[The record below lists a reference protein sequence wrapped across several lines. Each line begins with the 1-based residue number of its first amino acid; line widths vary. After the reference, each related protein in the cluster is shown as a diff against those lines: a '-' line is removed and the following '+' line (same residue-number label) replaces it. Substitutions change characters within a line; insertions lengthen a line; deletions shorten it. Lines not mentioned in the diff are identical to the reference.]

1 METVTFVA
9 LPAASRSWTSIFF
22 MAEDQLGYCSR
33 SVRTA
38 LTSAAAASIVIEC
51 EDWSLMG
58 RGYLFR
64 LPDSNR
70 YFSAMNEIFQPALEP
85 AATAGNLTNLVAER
99 AWFEPER
106 IMVSRPLGDGWQPVS
121 ARELEAEIRA
131 TAKGLIAAGVNIGDR
146 VAIMARTRYEWTIL
160 DFAIWF
166 AGGVTVPIYETS
178 SAEQVDWI
186 MTDSHSVAIIVETP
200 QLRDLVKPV
209 LPSFTA
215 NIWTMT
221 ENVLA
226 QLAYLGRDVSD
237 AEIDRRRGALNPDS
251 LATLIYT
258 SGTTGKPKGVQLT
271 HGNFLAECGNVVQ
284 GAADLFMK
292 PGGSTLLFLPVA
304 HVFGRMVQIGSI
316 RAGLHLAHCG
326 DVLGRLTTD
335 LASFK
340 PTFVLAVPRI
350 FEKVYNGAEAKAD
363 AAGKGA
369 IFRKAA
375 AVAIEYSQALD
386 SGKISPTLRI
396 KHALFDKL
404 VYSKIRHGL
413 GGRVEAAIS
422 GGAPLGE
429 RLGHFYRG
437 AGIRV
442 LEGYGLTETTAGAT
456 LNLTTAHRVGS
467 VGKPIPGTTIK
478 IADDGEVLIKGP
490 IVMRGY
496 WQNDAAN
503 KEVFTDDGYFR
514 SGDLGKLDEE
524 GFLYIV
530 GRKKE
535 LIVTSGGKNV
545 APAVLEDRLR
555 AHPLVSQCI
564 VVGDNQ
570 PYIAALVTIDP
581 EAIKSWIAAN
591 KKDGATVADLTKDP
605 DLIAVIQTAVD
616 EANKAVSRAESI
628 RKFTILPV
636 DFTIAGGHLTA
647 KLSVKRHVVQK
658 EFAKEIADLFA

>member
-1 METVTFVA
+1 MT
-9 LPAASRSWTSIFF
+9 
-22 MAEDQLGYCSR
+22 
-33 SVRTA
+33 
-38 LTSAAAASIVIEC
+38 LTSSSQSAPKTEFTTMAIV
-51 EDWSLMG
+51 
-58 RGYLFR
+58 
-64 LPDSNR
+64 PN
-70 YFSAMNEIFQPALEP
+70 
-85 AATAGNLTNLVAER
+85 ATTGNLTNLVAER

-106 IMVSRPLGDGWQPVS
+106 IMLSRPLGDGWQKVTAKEFES
-121 ARELEAEIRA
+121 EVRT
-131 TAKGLIAAGVNIGDR
+131 TAKGLIASGVGAGDR

-166 AGGVTVPIYETS
+166 AGATTVPIYETS

-186 MTDSHSVAIIVETP
+186 MSDSSSVAIIVETP
-200 QLRDLVKPV
+200 AHKELVTPV
-209 LPSFTA
+209 LSSKVK
-215 NIWTMT
+215 NVWTMT

-226 QLAYLGRDVSD
+226 QLAWAGKEVPDSEVD
-237 AEIDRRRGALNPDS
+237 ARRNTLTPDS

-271 HGNFLAECGNVVQ
+271 HGNFLAECGNVVA
-284 GAADLFMK
+284 GASDLFMK
-292 PGGSTLLFLPVA
+292 PNGSTLLFLPVA
-304 HVFGRMVQIGSI
+304 HVFGRMVQIGAVA
-316 RAGLHLAHCG
+316 AGLHLAHCS
-326 DVLGRLTTD
+326 DPLTRLLPD

-375 AVAIEYSQALD
+375 DVAISYSEALD
-386 SGKISPTLRI
+386 TGQMSAGLKF

-404 VYSKIRHGL
+404 VFSKIRHSL

-422 GGAPLGE
+422 GGAPLGV
-429 RLGHFYRG
+429 RLGHFFRG
-437 AGIRV
+437 AGVRV

-456 LNLTTAHRVGS
+456 LNLTTAHKVGS
-467 VGKPIPGTTIK
+467 VGRPIPGTTIK
-478 IADDGEVLIKGP
+478 IAEDGEVLIKGG

-496 WQNDAAN
+496 WQNDEAN
-503 KEVFTDDGYFR
+503 REVFTEDGYFR

-524 GFLYIV
+524 GYLYIV

-555 AHPLVSQCI
+555 AHPLVSQCM

-570 PYIAALVTIDP
+570 PYIAALVTIDQ
-581 EAIKSWIAAN
+581 EALKTWITAN
-591 KKDGATVADLTKDP
+591 KKDGATLAELVNDP
-605 DLIAVIQTAVD
+605 DLVAVIQTAVD

-647 KLSVKRHVVQK
+647 KLSVKRHVVAK
-658 EFAKEIADLFA
+658 EFAAEIAALFA